1 MRKIIALLLITLLPT
16 LLAAQTK
23 STIQPRQQFVR
34 AFASTVSAAAAPKP
48 SAVCTSQLTPL
59 TLEVGQG
66 IPLPRSFSNPT
77 SSSVTFSIAMLANS
91 IFGPAHGVGRVTLAS
106 RTGQTSSSPTIH
118 PTGLRTP
125 VGFARVQIIVTTNR
139 TGSEVVGRCDYNLT
153 MKAPPGVPGKIPRPI
168 AAVQSLNFMFQ
179 VPVRMC
185 VLEGS
190 ALAAGKK
197 PGETIAGKEL
207 LDLLESVNK
216 DIWFPNAQIAFSSAI
231 ETGFPVVAD
240 PTPPGGQTCGVLG
253 DLNAAGF
260 ANGDGPFAETAC
272 ATAWQ
277 QRYPNKVG
285 IPIIFARDFCDSGA
299 IKGGAAGPD
308 DKLYVKSRKA
318 FSGQRGDDLCGVP
331 RRLTGAD
338 ITNQIRKPFVIIV
351 DPSRDPAVRNHLAH
365 ELGHNLFLGHGN
377 GLDDN
382 RDGTSAGRPG
392 PRRYDE
398 YCDPGWFIPPADT
411 QLAEEASVRF
421 ISCEQSSSLMNES
434 ASCSNLQPLQVETAR
449 DVARLMPGFI
459 NTTPV
464 PVFTVWNPHEFWF
477 LATAWSNN
485 SFSPTP

>member
-1 MRKIIALLLITLLPT
+1 MGKIIALLLITLLPT
-16 LLAAQTK
+16 LLTAQIK
-23 STIQPRQQFVR
+23 STVRPNQQLLR
-34 AFASTVSAAAAPKP
+34 ESPTTVSAAAPKP
-48 SAVCTSQLTPL
+48 SAVCTSRLTPL

-66 IPLPRSFSNPT
+66 IPLPRTFSNPT
-77 SSSVTFSIAMLANS
+77 SSSVTFSITMQANA
-91 IFGPAHGVGRVTLAS
+91 IFGPAHEISRVTLAP

-125 VGFARVQIIVTTNR
+125 VGFARVAIIVTTNR
-139 TGSEVVGRCDYNLT
+139 TGGEIVGQCDYNLT
-153 MKAPPGVPGKIPRPI
+153 MEAPPGVVGKIPSRIPI
-168 AAVQSLNFMFQ
+168 MQSLSFLFQ

-190 ALAAGKK
+190 ALAAGKR
-197 PGETIAGKEL
+197 PGETIAGKQL

-231 ETGFPVVAD
+231 ERDFPVVAD
-240 PTPPGGQTCGVLG
+240 PTPPGQGCGVIG

-260 ANGDGPFAETAC
+260 GAGDGPFAETAC

-285 IPIIFARDFCDSGA
+285 IPIIFARDFCDSGS
-299 IKGGAAGPD
+299 IKGGAQSPNQG
-308 DKLYVKSRKA
+308 LYTKSRNPL
-318 FSGQRGDDLCGVP
+318 SGRRGDDLCGVP

-338 ITNQIRKPFVIIV
+338 ITNQGRRPFVILI
-351 DPSRDPAVRNHLAH
+351 DPSRDMSARNSLAH

-382 RDGTSAGRPG
+382 RDGTPAGRPG

-398 YCDPGWFIPPADT
+398 YCDPGWLLAPDNT
-411 QLAEEASVRF
+411 VLAEDDSVQF
-421 ISCEQSSSLMNES
+421 INCEQSSSLMNES

-459 NTTPV
+459 DTTPL
-464 PVFTVWNPHEFWF
+464 PVFTVWDDHE
-477 LATAWSNN
+477 LLNGN
-485 SFSPTP
+485 